1 MEEKIKI
8 LQLANKFV
16 YPPKDG
22 GAIGIFNYTKA
33 FSALGCEVTM
43 LAMNTTKHYYDIK
56 NLPEEIKQIAEWI
69 SIDVDNETKPIPAF
83 INLIQGRS
91 YNIARFISS
100 AYNNKLIDLL
110 HQKKFDII
118 QLEGLY
124 LSPYVE
130 TIRAFSDATIVMRSH
145 NIEHEI
151 WERSAENEKG
161 ILKRWYL
168 KTLAKQ
174 LKKYEIERL
183 NKYDLMTS
191 VTERDAQLL
200 NSYGCKLPIHVC
212 PAPYDET
219 VLKPDKSRMDFPS
232 VFFIGAL
239 DWMPN
244 REGLKWFLENVWQK
258 IHKQYPDLKFYIAG
272 RNINTFPFPSERDRD
287 GLYVIGEVE
296 NAYDFMNSKGIMI
309 VPLLSGSGI
318 RVKIIEGMALGK
330 TIVSTSLGAEGIPC
344 KDGQNILL
352 ADTPEVFAEKIIKCI
367 NEKMFFSIIGDNA
380 HQFAKQ
386 RFSSREVSSKLLDFF
401 KQHLAAA

>member
-1 MEEKIKI
+1 
-8 LQLANKFV
+8 LCNKFV

-43 LAMNTTKHYYDIK
+43 LAMNTTKHPYEVKD
-56 NLPEEIKQIAEWI
+56 LPEEIKQLADFITV
-69 SIDVDNETKPIPAF
+69 DVDNEVKPFSALV
-83 INLIQGRS
+83 NLLQNRS

-100 AYNNKLIDLL
+100 AYNDKLIELL
-110 HQKKFDII
+110 HSKKIDII

-130 TIRAFSDATIVMRSH
+130 TIRAFSDAKIVMRSH

-151 WERSAENEKG
+151 WKRIAGNEKN

-168 KTLAKQ
+168 KILAKQ
-174 LKKYEIERL
+174 LRNYEISRL

-191 VTERDAQLL
+191 VTERDAQMLR
-200 NSYGCKLPIHVC
+200 SYGCELPIHVC

-219 VLKPDKSRMDFPS
+219 ALKPDKTKIEFPS
-232 VFFIGAL
+232 LFFIGAL

-244 REGLKWFLENVWQK
+244 VEGLEWFLKNVWPK
-258 IHKQYPDLKFYIAG
+258 LAALPLLKGNKGDLKFYIAG
-272 RNINTFPFPSERDRD
+272 RNADKIKLPIMKNVE
-287 GLYVIGEVE
+287 VIGEVD
-296 NAYDFMNSKGIMI
+296 NAYDFMNSKGVMI
-309 VPLLSGSGI
+309 VPLFSGSGI

-344 KDGQNILL
+344 KDGQNILI
-352 ADTPEVFAEKIIKCI
+352 ADTAEAFAEKIAKCM
-367 NEKMFFSIIGDNA
+367 NEKIFFTIIGDNA
-380 HQFAKQ
+380 LQFAKRQ
-386 RFSSREVSSKLLDFF
+386 FSSREVTTKLLEFF
-401 KQHLAAA
+401 KQNLNKP